1 MAGCLFGCAM
11 LGLAALAS
19 ADSLDS
25 RENLNATLWMQT
37 AHEYAYSTAQVYGA
51 ATRVLPEAK
60 DFASALVDAGAPEA
74 VQDAPPAIIL
84 DLDETVLN
92 TSRYAAGLIGNGQRH
107 TEAAWEAWVAS
118 ASQASAPA
126 DLVPGALAF
135 LRAAR
140 AQGYRIFYVTNRAC
154 PAAGRRASYPHPA
167 CPQRDSTVA
176 MAQRLGLPFADD
188 PAAFLFRN
196 DQDGWEGGDKSPR
209 RRFLA
214 GANKVVLLFGDDLGD
229 FLPRAEVN
237 ALRAQRSPDRLVGA
251 EGVPLARFGRQWFLL
266 PNPSYGSWEV
276 ALANCEASDKDSQA
290 CYEARLRDKY
300 RRLIPPLLVPV
311 PASPAVPTPPR

>member
-1 MAGCLFGCAM
+1 MAGF
-11 LGLAALAS
+11 LAACALAWLGMVPIAS
-19 ADSLDS
+19 AADSLDS
-25 RENLNATLWMQT
+25 RENLNAILWMQT
-37 AHEYAYSTAQVYGA
+37 AHEYAYSTAQVYGV
-51 ATRVLPEAK
+51 ATRALAEARN
-60 DFASALVDAGAPEA
+60 FASALVDTGATQAAPE
-74 VQDAPPAIIL
+74 APPAIIL

-107 TEAAWEAWVAS
+107 TEAAWDAWVANA
-118 ASQASAPA
+118 ASQDAAPA

-135 LRAAR
+135 LRAAH

-154 PAAGRRASYPHPA
+154 PDAGRRASYPHPA
-167 CPQRDSTVA
+167 CPQRDATA
-176 MAQRLGLPFADD
+176 ALAQRLGLPYADD
-188 PAAFLFRN
+188 ATAFLFRN

-237 ALRAQRSPDRLVGA
+237 ALRAQWPPDRLVGV
-251 EGVPLARFGRQWFLL
+251 EGAPPWLARFGAQWFLL

-276 ALANCEASDKDSQA
+276 ALAACAASDRDSQA
-290 CYEARLRDKY
+290 CYAARLRDKY
-300 RRLIPPLLVPV
+300 RRLIPPT
-311 PASPAVPTPPR
+311 PTPPPGRP